1 MCGRYATSY
10 DPDTLVDAFD
20 VDEVDDDL
28 PGPSWNVAP
37 TDQVP
42 VVMER
47 DSKQADR
54 TVRKLRPLHWGLVP
68 SWAKDPSIG
77 ARMINARV
85 ETVAEK
91 PAFRKAFA
99 VRRCLL
105 PADGYYEWY
114 DTGEKTPKGK
124 AIKQPYFI
132 HPGGDE
138 PMAMA
143 GLYEY
148 WRSPSQQ
155 WYLSCTVI
163 TTEATDALGR
173 IHDRMPMTIARA
185 GWSAWLDPERTD
197 PDDAAELLEVVE
209 PARLLSHP
217 VSTEVGSV
225 RNNGPH
231 LVDPIPDPFALPEDR
246 P

>member
-1 MCGRYATSY
+1 MCGRYAVSY
-10 DPDTLVDAFD
+10 DPDDLRDAFD
-20 VDEVDDDL
+20 VDEIADDL

-37 TDQVP
+37 TEQVP

-47 DSKQADR
+47 LVQVR
-54 TVRKLRPLHWGLVP
+54 PVRKLRPLHWGLVP

-77 ARMINARV
+77 SRMINARV
-85 ETVAEK
+85 ETIATK
-91 PAFRKAFA
+91 PAFRKALG

-114 DTGEKTPKGK
+114 DTGQTDAKGK
-124 AIKQPYFI
+124 PVKQPYFI
-132 HPGGDE
+132 HPADG
-138 PMAMA
+138 PLAMA

-148 WRSPSQQ
+148 WKSPTEQ

-173 IHDRMPMTIARA
+173 IHDRMPMIIDAAVRDR
-185 GWSAWLDPERTD
+185 WLDPTLTD
-197 PDDAAELLEVVE
+197 TDEAVELLQVVE
-209 PARLLSHP
+209 PGRLLTHP

-231 LVDPIPDPFALPEDR
+231 LVDPISL
-246 P
+246 